1 MMFAYQ
7 TQVIRMTTATTL
19 EPKIQTAFPA
29 QAIEA
34 TIRDFLAEE
43 GAMQAAL
50 HGSSS
55 TSTVAGAIGPQP
67 VIDSLVVVEVL
78 LELETQV
85 PFDLPES
92 LVRAGGYDSVDEV
105 VQHLMPKL
113 QQRWNQYQKEKI

>member
-1 MMFAYQ
+1 
-7 TQVIRMTTATTL
+7 MTTITTAKPATAV
-19 EPKIQTAFPA
+19 AFPA
-29 QAIEA
+29 KAIEA
-34 TIRDFLAEE
+34 SIRGFLAQE

-50 HGSSS
+50 HGGAA
-55 TSTVAGAIGPQP
+55 AGGPAGIGPQP

-92 LVRAGGYDSVDEV
+92 LVQAGGYDSVDEV

-113 QQRWNQYQKEKI
+113 QKQWSEHHKEKI

>member
-1 MMFAYQ
+1 MFAYQ

-19 EPKIQTAFPA
+19 EPKTQTAFPA

-43 GAMQAAL
+43 GAMQAVL
-50 HGSSS
+50 HGGSPVGG
-55 TSTVAGAIGPQP
+55 VAGTIGPQP
-67 VIDSLVVVEVL
+67 AIDSLVVVEVL

-105 VQHLMPKL
+105 IQHLMPKL

>member
-1 MMFAYQ
+1 MFVYQ

-19 EPKIQTAFPA
+19 EPKTQAAFPA

-50 HGSSS
+50 HGGSPVGG
-55 TSTVAGAIGPQP
+55 VAGTIGPQP

-85 PFDLPES
+85 PFDLPDS

-113 QQRWNQYQKEKI
+113 QQRWNQYHKEKI